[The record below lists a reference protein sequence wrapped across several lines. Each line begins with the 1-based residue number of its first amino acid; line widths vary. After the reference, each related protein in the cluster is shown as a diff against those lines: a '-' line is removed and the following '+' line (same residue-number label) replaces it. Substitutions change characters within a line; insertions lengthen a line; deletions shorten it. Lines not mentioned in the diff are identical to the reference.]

1 MAALHTLQENS
12 AAYKVFDL
20 VDAITAVSSVVNDQD
35 TLQINIKNVVRK
47 ALACEKVNVY
57 LVDVV
62 RQELV
67 TQGHLAHQDEVD
79 DLNVQAANQEAELL
93 RLEGNKYGEKT
104 EECEA
109 ARARLLSLRE
119 SIQTALKLQEGKRG
133 MVSRVQFRQGIV
145 GTAAASGGV
154 LNTTQVKA
162 FLESRNC
169 TTPCESNSIRE

>member
-119 SIQTALKLQEGKRG
+119 SIKTALKLQEGKRG
-133 MVSRVQFRQGIV
+133 MVSRVQFGQGIV